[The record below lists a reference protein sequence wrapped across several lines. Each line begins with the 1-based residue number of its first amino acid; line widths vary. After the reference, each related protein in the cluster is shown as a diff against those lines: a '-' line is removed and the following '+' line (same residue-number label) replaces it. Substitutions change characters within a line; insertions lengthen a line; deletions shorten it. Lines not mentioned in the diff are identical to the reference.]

1 MKRFIKVTPVAATII
16 FLCLQSASANEIERK
31 VLSNGLILLI
41 KESHKAPVVAIEVH
55 VKTGSA
61 TEYGYLGSGI
71 SHFVEHMLF
80 KGTPKRPKA
89 GDIGRE
95 IKSLGGYSN
104 GFTSHDTTGFYI
116 VVPSEHT
123 NNALEILKDILTES
137 LFDPAELEKERGVI
151 LKEIRLNRDNPSRYL
166 SSLIWSNMFKAHN
179 YRFPVIGHEDLFK
192 KLKRDDLLQYYK
204 TRYIPDNIVLSIVGN
219 IDSNEIAE
227 KAEDLFGDIE
237 RVSPP
242 QIHSAQE
249 PPQITNLEVKETR
262 KLARAYISVG
272 FHSVGVRDD
281 DLFSLDVLAMILG
294 QGEDSRLSKRLY
306 KEKRLVYSI
315 GSFNYTPK
323 DPGIFTIK
331 AVLEKA
337 NVEKTVNGILK
348 EIERLK
354 DHPITDKELK
364 KAKNQVLSA
373 YIFSRQTV
381 QGQAGDLASGE
392 VITGDYD
399 FSKKYVSGI
408 KAVNKKMLLEV
419 ARKYLTKENMAIIK
433 LLPKEASQDTAAS
446 KRSVAVAL
454 PEIERFE
461 LENGLKVL
469 LLEDRTLPIASLSMV
484 GLGGLR
490 TEDFKTNGISNL
502 VSEVLLCGTN
512 KRSEEDIFSHIEG
525 LGAQLSS
532 FSASNT
538 FGLSASCLDK
548 DLDLVLEVLSD
559 VLRNPEFNQSK
570 IEREKSVI
578 KAAIR
583 ATEDNI
589 YQSGMRTLKY
599 VLFKNHPYRFQTMG
613 RVSAVDGFMR
623 EQISDYYRTYYRPH
637 NMVLAISGNIN
648 KKKVKEKI
656 NALLGRFE
664 GRPLVEINPPV
675 EKNKTRPRKLSRDIE
690 KEQSLVLLGYLGTTV
705 DNHDKYALQVLSSA
719 LSGINGRLS
728 QSIREEK
735 GLAYALDM
743 RSIAGIER
751 GLIIFYIGTTKEN
764 LEIAKNELFKEIE
777 TLRADGI
784 NDEELEFAKSEL
796 IGLHRIGLQRSQD
809 VIMRAALDELYGLG
823 FNNFREYED
832 KIRGVTKESVLQAA
846 RKYLNPNAYV
856 LLMMEGV
863 KQEVAG

>member
-1 MKRFIKVTPVAATII
+1 MRRFIKAAPIAAIII
-16 FLCLQSASANEIERK
+16 FLCLQNTSANEIERK

-41 KESHKAPVVAIEVH
+41 NESHKAPVVAIEAH

-80 KGTPKRPKA
+80 KGTQKRPKA
-89 GDIGRE
+89 GTIERE

-104 GFTSHDTTGFYI
+104 GFTSHDSTGFYI
-116 VVPSEHT
+116 VVPRENA
-123 NNALEILKDILTES
+123 NNALKILKDILTES
-137 LFDPAELEKERGVI
+137 LFDPAEMEKERDVI
-151 LKEIRLNRDNPSRYL
+151 LKEIRLTRDNPSRYL
-166 SSLIWSNMFKAHN
+166 SSLLWSNMFKTHN
-179 YRFPVIGHEDLFK
+179 YRFPVIGHESLFK

-204 TRYIPDNIVLSIVGN
+204 THYIPDNIVLSIVGD
-219 IDSNEIAE
+219 IDSKEIAE
-227 KAEDLFGDIE
+227 EAESLFGDIE

-242 QIHSAQE
+242 QIYSSQE
-249 PPQITNLEVKETR
+249 PPQITNLEVEETR
-262 KLARAYISVG
+262 KLARAYISIG
-272 FHSVGVRDD
+272 FHSVGIRDD

-294 QGEDSRLSKRLY
+294 QGEDSRLFKGLY
-306 KEKRLVYSI
+306 KEKNLVYSI

-323 DPGIFTIK
+323 NPGIFNIR
-331 AVLEKA
+331 AVLKKENVGKA
-337 NVEKTVNGILK
+337 INEILK
-348 EIERLK
+348 QIEKLK
-354 DHPITDKELK
+354 KRPVADKELK
-364 KAKNQVLSA
+364 KAKNQVLSS

-392 VITGDYD
+392 VITGNYD

-419 ARKYLTKENMAIIK
+419 AQKYLTKKNMTVVK
-433 LLPKEASQDTAAS
+433 LLPKEVKQKTLAL
-446 KRSVAVAL
+446 KRSTKAAL
-454 PEIERFE
+454 PKIEKFE
-461 LENGLKVL
+461 LKNGLKVL
-469 LLEDRTLPIASLSMV
+469 LLKDDTLPIASLSMV

-525 LGAQLSS
+525 LGATLSS

-538 FGLSASCLDK
+538 FGLSANCLDK
-548 DLDLVLEVLSD
+548 DLDLVLELLSD
-559 VLRNPEFNQSK
+559 VVQNPEFNQSK
-570 IEREKSVI
+570 IEREKFVI
-578 KAAIR
+578 KASIR

-613 RVSAVDGFMR
+613 RVSTVDGFMR

-656 NALLGRFE
+656 NALFGRFK
-664 GRPLVEINPPV
+664 GRPLAEINPPV
-675 EKNKTRPRKLSRDIE
+675 EKKKRKSRKLSRNIE

-705 DNHDKYALQVLSSA
+705 DNHDQYELQVLSSV

-735 GLAYALDM
+735 GLAYTLDM
-743 RSIAGIER
+743 QSVAGVER

-764 LEIAKNELFKEIE
+764 LKTAKNELFKEIE
-777 TLRADGI
+777 LLRTDGI
-784 NDEELEFAKSEL
+784 NDEELKSAKNEL
-796 IGLHRIGLQRSQD
+796 IGLHRIGLQRNQD
-809 VIMRAALDELYGLG
+809 VIMRATLDELYGLG

-832 KIRGVTKESVLQAA
+832 KIRSVTKESVLQIA
-846 RKYLNPNAYV
+846 RKYLDPNTYV
-856 LLMMEGV
+856 LLIVEGTE
-863 KQEVAG
+863 QEVAG